1 MKIALYGTKINPEN
15 QIWLEDVF
23 EAIQAYKMEIYMHVG
38 TLEYLKNIQVTL
50 PEYKGVYD
58 DILPEGTDYMITLG
72 GDGTI
77 LRAGE
82 LAYKKG
88 VPVVG
93 INMGHLGF
101 LAAISKENIRHAI
114 DILMKGE
121 MIFEEKILLEVSCP
135 RMPSRSIA
143 INEVAVSRKD
153 SSSMIAI
160 EAYADGKYI
169 ATYRADGLVIST
181 PTGSTGYSLSC
192 GGPIITPATQSIVL
206 TPVAPHN
213 LNVRPIIFR
222 DDVKVYLKVSGRE
235 DQYLLSLDSCFQP
248 MTWDEEIEISKSKYT
263 LKVAKMPQEDFFTTM
278 KEKLGWGSD
287 ERN

>member
-1 MKIALYGTKINPEN
+1 MKIALYGTRIKKEN
-15 QIWLEDVF
+15 LPWLSDVYDALSSY
-23 EAIQAYKMEIYMHVG
+23 EVELYIHRG
-38 TLEYLKNIQVTL
+38 TLDYLVELKQVL
-50 PEYKGVYD
+50 PSYIDVYD
-58 DILPEGTDYMITLG
+58 DRLPQDTDYMITLG

-77 LRAGE
+77 LRAAE
-82 LAYKKG
+82 LAYRDN
-88 VPVVG
+88 VPLVG

-101 LAAISKENIRHAI
+101 LAAISKENIGHAI
-114 DILMKGE
+114 DILFKGE
-121 MIFEEKILLEVSCP
+121 MTFEEKILLEVRCP
-135 RMPSRSIA
+135 SMPERMIA

-160 EAYADGKYI
+160 EAYADGHYI
-169 ATYRADGLVIST
+169 ATYRGDGLIVST

-206 TPVAPHN
+206 TPVASHN

-222 DDVKVYLKVSGRE
+222 DDVKVYIKVSGRE

-248 MTWDEEIEISKSKYT
+248 MNWDEEIEIFKSKYT
-263 LKVAKMPQEDFFTTM
+263 LRVAKMPQEDFFSTM